1 MSAKFF
7 SLRSDFF
14 LYKKK
19 LLINIKGTISGN
31 NERVNL
37 KSTVKKK
44 KESIRKETR
53 ISVFRVYGSLIQTW
67 FRPKILF
74 R

>member
-37 KSTVKKK
+37 KLTVKKK
-44 KESIRKETR
+44 RVNKKRNENLSLPCLWFPYSDMVSTENSI
-53 ISVFRVYGSLIQTW
+53 
-67 FRPKILF
+67 
-74 R
+74 